1 VSPWK
6 VILATLAIF
15 IAGLITGSVMVKTLV
30 NPMPARPV
38 PQNPV
43 LLQPGPIREEFVRR
57 MAEELELTPEQPEKV
72 LHIVHES
79 QERTKLLYSLI
90 GDDVREEM
98 RQTRDSIR
106 QQLTADQAKKFD
118 DMLRRRQR
126 RLQFQQQRGDE
137 DDMPPGRFPPDGPR
151 PRNGPGPNRPGGQPG
166 PPNEPGATPPIPQ

>member
-30 NPMPARPV
+30 RPV
-38 PQNPV
+38 QPHPVPPNPTM
-43 LLQPGPIREEFVRR
+43 LQPGPIREEFVRR
-57 MAEELELTPEQPEKV
+57 MTEELELTPEQKEKI

-98 RQTRDSIR
+98 RQTRNSIR
-106 QQLTADQAKKFD
+106 QQLTADQANKFD

-126 RLQFQQQRGDE
+126 RLQAQQMMRSE
-137 DDMPPGRFPPDGPR
+137 DDDLPPPRFAPDGPR
-151 PRNGPGPNRPGGQPG
+151 FRGLPNRPGPGGQPG
-166 PPNEPGATPPIPQ
+166 PQPTEPPPIPQ

>member
-1 VSPWK
+1 MSPWK

-30 NPMPARPV
+30 RPVQSHAAAPPNPMM
-38 PQNPV
+38 
-43 LLQPGPIREEFVRR
+43 LQPGPIREEFVRR
-57 MAEELELTPEQPEKV
+57 MTEELELTPEQKEKI

-98 RQTRDSIR
+98 RQTRNSIR
-106 QQLTADQAKKFD
+106 QQLTADQANKFD

-126 RLQFQQQRGDE
+126 RLQAQQMMRSE
-137 DDMPPGRFPPDGPR
+137 DDDLPPPRFAPDGPR
-151 PRNGPGPNRPGGQPG
+151 FRGPNRPGPGGQPG
-166 PPNEPGATPPIPQ
+166 PQPNEPPPIPQ